1 MKRRQSESG
10 AGSQARERGTA
21 LVVVLGLV
29 ALIGAWGV
37 NAAYEDMIDIRRA
50 ENIKDAIYASQ
61 ASRSFFALA
70 KLKLRRDGRQ
80 GGNIDDLEE
89 PWAEVSPAW
98 PVEHGEISGRIEDA
112 NRYFNLNSL
121 VDEQGAARAEQV
133 RICRRLFTLID
144 LDASL
149 VDALVDWLDADNRP
163 FGTGGAEAAAYLDR
177 PYQVKNSRLDRW
189 SELSLVRGFDRQV
202 MQKLAAVATVHPAAG
217 QPAAAININTARA
230 ALLMALFENM
240 DESDADRLMNGRPY
254 ADVGEALK
262 NRAWAKKGNA
272 ALLGVSSNV
281 FIIFADVRFGRAV
294 LLEKYLVARQGDS
307 ITLLARE
314 RLG

>member
-1 MKRRQSESG
+1 MHPRQ
-10 AGSQARERGTA
+10 AG
-21 LVVVLGLV
+21 L
-29 ALIGAWGV
+29 
-37 NAAYEDMIDIRRA
+37 
-50 ENIKDAIYASQ
+50 
-61 ASRSFFALA
+61 FALA

-217 QPAAAININTARA
+217 SRRPQSISIPPGQRFLWRCSRIW
-230 ALLMALFENM
+230 
-240 DESDADRLMNGRPY
+240 MNPMPT
-254 ADVGEALK
+254 D
-262 NRAWAKKGNA
+262 
-272 ALLGVSSNV
+272 
-281 FIIFADVRFGRAV
+281 
-294 LLEKYLVARQGDS
+294 
-307 ITLLARE
+307 
-314 RLG
+314 